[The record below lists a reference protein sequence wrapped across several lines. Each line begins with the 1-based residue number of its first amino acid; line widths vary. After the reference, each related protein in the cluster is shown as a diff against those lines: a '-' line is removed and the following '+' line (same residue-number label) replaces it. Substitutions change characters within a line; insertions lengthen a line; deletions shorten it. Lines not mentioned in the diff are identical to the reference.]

1 MKRRQKN
8 FLRRMVCSLLAVVI
22 FISNFAEMDINVKA
36 AVYSANGVDI
46 IYDGEGE
53 ISKSLSNGKNANV
66 TVKDSVI
73 NITVNGERYGYYSQI
88 CVATCVISEDDLLHI
103 FWHTGDYY
111 VYDLYES
118 GMFIRAY
125 KNSTTQVYC
134 SEDTI
139 DAYMVKGSSAANV
152 TFHSCIIDGKY
163 FYQYGKTG
171 KKLLMT
177 REEFQNIVNPSAV
190 PTAEPT
196 QVPTEVPT
204 QVPTAVPTQVPTE
217 VPTQVPTA
225 IPTQVPTEVPTQVP
239 TAVPTQVPTEVPT
252 QVPTAVP
259 TQVPTEVPTQVP
271 TALPTL
277 VPTVTPVVEIDS
289 KTEFDFEFWWKMYID
304 GTITWEQF
312 KEIMWEY
319 HWTSNSQVTEN
330 STTYYFYDEDGKLIK
345 EETVTIKNETETG
358 SGSGTAT
365 EETNG
370 KAEVDIDVEGNGEVS
385 GEVTNETDIY
395 INAPTSTSTPTSAP
409 TPAPAPAPT
418 VTAPKL
424 SVSKKVIVIKAGSSK
439 TITYS
444 AKDSNGNAVKAKVVN
459 SSNVATAKV
468 TSNTK
473 IKITA
478 KKSAANC
485 TYSTV
490 TVKNGTK
497 KVEITVLISKTTK
510 QHARVTTSGS
520 RIKIFKA
527 NNKLYGWL
535 IFNRK
540 TGKLN
545 WNGYKMTGVKT
556 CGFIQGSWNVVVVM
570 KNGTVWKLPK
580 TVKKGQT
587 VHKTKIKCSEKAIGL
602 NRDSYGFVKY
612 VKLKC
617 GGTKNIAN
625 K

>member
-190 PTAEPT
+190 PTAE
-196 QVPTEVPT
+196 
-204 QVPTAVPTQVPTE
+204 
-217 VPTQVPTA
+217 
-225 IPTQVPTEVPTQVP
+225 
-239 TAVPTQVPTEVPT
+239 
-252 QVPTAVP
+252 P